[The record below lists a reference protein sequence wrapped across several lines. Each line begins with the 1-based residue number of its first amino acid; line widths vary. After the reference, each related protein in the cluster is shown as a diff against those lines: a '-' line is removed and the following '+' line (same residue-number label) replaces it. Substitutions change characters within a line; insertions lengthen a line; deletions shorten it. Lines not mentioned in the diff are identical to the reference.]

1 LPLQH
6 LFTKR
11 EQRVLANAQKEW
23 VLDRAREFWTQ
34 RGFSIYFNTPFQMH
48 AEQHYSNLF
57 LRQAVDLWV
66 SDYRDDVSVDLMYS
80 ATMGDNDTVAGI
92 LVLGAMPAAA
102 LAVGAASYCQYD
114 EAANRSISE
123 FWASLYAQAGGGQPA
138 TPQRTLCTQCS
149 TLNDPDAKFCK
160 GCGHALGK

>member
-1 LPLQH
+1 MPLQH

-160 GCGHALGK
+160 GCGRALGK